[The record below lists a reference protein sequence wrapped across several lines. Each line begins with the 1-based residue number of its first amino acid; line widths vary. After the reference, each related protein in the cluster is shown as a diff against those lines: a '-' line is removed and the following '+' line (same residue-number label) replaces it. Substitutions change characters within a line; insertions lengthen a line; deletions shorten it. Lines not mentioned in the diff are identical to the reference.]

1 MPAYVQHHEVEPAAI
16 VCPSCLGNPLHI
28 RDVEPFW
35 SAAKLDLI
43 YECEDCGVEV
53 RKTMTRAEYRH

>member
-1 MPAYVQHHEVEPAAI
+1 MPVYIQYREVEPTAV
-16 VCPSCLGNPLHI
+16 VCPSCLGLPLAI

-43 YECEDCGVEV
+43 YECSDCGTEV
-53 RKTMTRAEYRH
+53 RKTMTEPDRRH